1 MSRLNFTGR
10 KKILRKDV
18 RAEVNS
24 EDGKLELTAKLSRT
38 GDGGYEFPGDAQI
51 ITEATIRQTFMR
63 FELGTVADQV
73 EIQREHLFEFD
84 PEAARVIFEYQAVL
98 EGCGP

>member
-51 ITEATIRQTFMR
+51 IIEATIR
-63 FELGTVADQV
+63 
-73 EIQREHLFEFD
+73 LFLHALRTGNCRGPGGD
-84 PEAARVIFEYQAVL
+84 PARTPF
-98 EGCGP
+98 